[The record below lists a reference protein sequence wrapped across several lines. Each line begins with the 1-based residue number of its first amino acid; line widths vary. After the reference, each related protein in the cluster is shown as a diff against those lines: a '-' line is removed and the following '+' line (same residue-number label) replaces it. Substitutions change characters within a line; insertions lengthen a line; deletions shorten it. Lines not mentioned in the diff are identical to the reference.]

1 MKNRYSF
8 ERLFEK
14 HPEAKIKG
22 ILKSNVSTSR
32 AWKIVKYYKPEN
44 YFYIVQ

>member
-14 HPEAKIKG
+14 HSEGKLLC
-22 ILKSNVSTSR
+22 ILKSNISSSR
-32 AWKIVKYYKPEN
+32 AWKIVK
-44 YFYIVQ
+44 